1 MNAWSAWCGV
11 IEKLRPA
18 FSRRT
23 TFFWFLAAVA
33 AFAIREDLYGV
44 TSFVRTLGLEP
55 RFYPSFLRMFHSSGV
70 NVRQL
75 AGLWTSAAIKLL
87 DAHLLRVRGMIVL
100 ATDGVK
106 IAKSGRKMPAVKT
119 IHQGD
124 LRVRAY

>member
-1 MNAWSAWCGV
+1 MNAWSVWCGV

-55 RFYPSFLRMFHSSGV
+55 RFYPAFLRMFHSSC
-70 NVRQL
+70 
-75 AGLWTSAAIKLL
+75 
-87 DAHLLRVRGMIVL
+87 
-100 ATDGVK
+100 
-106 IAKSGRKMPAVKT
+106 
-119 IHQGD
+119 GD
-124 LRVRAY
+124 PPEFSCASSSSS